1 MTHEDYIARLIEKAR
16 EFVDTVKGFLAGEA

>member
-16 EFVDTVKGFLAGEA
+16 EFVDTVKGFLAG